1 MTFPHILGKPF
12 SQWQAS
18 GAELALQIGLRL
30 FRLISGETDWG
41 NILAAADKV
50 PVCEVLIKLN
60 NVTCKTAQQT
70 HPFLTTFS
78 HVTCKLGVFA

>member
-1 MTFPHILGKPF
+1 MIFPHILGKPF

-18 GAELALQIGLRL
+18 GGDQPELALQIGLRL
-30 FRLISGETDWG
+30 FRWISRATDCG
-41 NILAAADKV
+41 NILAAADTV

-70 HPFLTTFS
+70 HPF
-78 HVTCKLGVFA
+78 